1 VPGWKQ
7 FLAPHASYM
16 QIILVAAA
24 IVSIVIGELATG
36 VAVSSGAGRLAC

>member
-24 IVSIVIGELATG
+24 IVSIVIGRARD
-36 VAVSSGAGRLAC
+36 GRRRL